1 MSGVFLQTYECFNLQ
16 PVPQQAYSPGCK
28 LHIPTQLWKLVIA
41 KVMQYSQEKKK
52 LNFTGWC
59 MVGRPGNI
67 KQDYL
72 QAATTTFCGD
82 TFMCRI
88 ATKLEIW

>member
-1 MSGVFLQTYECFNLQ
+1 
-16 PVPQQAYSPGCK
+16 
-28 LHIPTQLWKLVIA
+28 
-41 KVMQYSQEKKK
+41 MQYSQEKKK

-88 ATKLEIW
+88 AS

>member
-41 KVMQYSQEKKK
+41 KVMQYSQEKKIK
-52 LNFTGWC
+52 FHW
-59 MVGRPGNI
+59 MVHGGKAWKHQTRLPAGCHNHI
-67 KQDYL
+67 LWRYLHVQDS
-72 QAATTTFCGD
+72 
-82 TFMCRI
+82 
-88 ATKLEIW
+88 